1 MKKADFRKVEI
12 ENINGDKE
20 VVDLSKILGNGLY
33 SQAKTLEVVELAR
46 NIWKNGE
53 VELSDEEVNILKEQV
68 PQLFPAYIVKTAIL
82 NTIK

>member
-12 ENINGDKE
+12 ENINGEKE
-20 VVDLSKILGNGLY
+20 IVDLSKILGNGLY
-33 SQAKTLEVVELAR
+33 SNAKTLEVVELAR
-46 NIWKNGE
+46 SIWKDGE
-53 VELSDEEVNILKEQV
+53 VELKEEDVKILEEQV

>member
-1 MKKADFRKVEI
+1 MKKVDFRKVEM

-20 VVDLSKILGNGLY
+20 IVDLSKILGNGLY

-53 VELSDEEVNILKEQV
+53 VELSDEEVNFLKELV
-68 PQLFPAYIVKTAIL
+68 PQLFPYIVKTAIL

>member
-12 ENINGDKE
+12 ENINGEKE

-33 SQAKTLEVVELAR
+33 ARAQTLEVVELAR

-68 PQLFPAYIVKTAIL
+68 PQIFPGYVVKTAVF